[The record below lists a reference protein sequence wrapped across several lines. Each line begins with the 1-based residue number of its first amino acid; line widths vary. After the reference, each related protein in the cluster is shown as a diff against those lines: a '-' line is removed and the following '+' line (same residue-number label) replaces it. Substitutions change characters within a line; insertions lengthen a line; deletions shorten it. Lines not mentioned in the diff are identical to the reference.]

1 MKKLRDISSV
11 MRQVHSRDTG
21 PEKLF
26 RKALRQA
33 EITYRLKNDD
43 LPGKPDL
50 TIPKVKI
57 AVFIDGDYWHGGQW
71 IRRGLTCLEDQFKH
85 NSNTGY
91 WLKKIRNNMRRDVRA
106 TRELLD
112 RGWKVLRL
120 WESTI
125 NSDVNRCLRIVQ
137 QACQPDCRFGAAE
150 SVIPYKTVAEFF
162 AGIGLVRLGLESNDW
177 RIVYANDVD
186 INKRQMY
193 FQHFGHEPEKFDLRD
208 IKQVKSVDIP
218 DVTMATASFPCND
231 TSLAGSRKGLDGE
244 KSSTFWSFMKLLGQM
259 ESRRPPLV
267 LVENVTGFLTSKNG
281 RDFELALTGLNDLGY
296 LVDTFQIDASYFVP
310 QSRKRL
316 FIVAVLEDLILDDP
330 SWLGTEVTASVM
342 RPKRLAEF
350 ISAKKNIKWLIRRLP
365 NTEKCGSGFSDIIED
380 LEETNAVWWSRARAE
395 YLLGQMNA
403 THRSKARKM
412 IDGKDFTYGTVFRRV
427 RNGVTMA
434 ELRTDGLAGCLRT
447 PRGGSARQ
455 ILFKGGKGVFQVRLL
470 TSRECAGL
478 MGAADYRIEVPE
490 SQALYGFGDAV
501 VVPVIEWIS
510 KYYLDP
516 LINQLLRGRVFAP
529 QNVN

>member
-342 RPKRLAEF
+342 RPKRVAEF
-350 ISAKKNIKWLIRRLP
+350 I
-365 NTEKCGSGFSDIIED
+365 
-380 LEETNAVWWSRARAE
+380 
-395 YLLGQMNA
+395 
-403 THRSKARKM
+403 
-412 IDGKDFTYGTVFRRV
+412 
-427 RNGVTMA
+427 
-434 ELRTDGLAGCLRT
+434 
-447 PRGGSARQ
+447 
-455 ILFKGGKGVFQVRLL
+455 
-470 TSRECAGL
+470 
-478 MGAADYRIEVPE
+478 
-490 SQALYGFGDAV
+490 
-501 VVPVIEWIS
+501 
-510 KYYLDP
+510 
-516 LINQLLRGRVFAP
+516 
-529 QNVN
+529 